1 MKRLLILAL
10 VVLIL
15 ASTVLAAS
23 AITSTSDDVL
33 EEKAENLVTNPS
45 FESGYG
51 QEIPGWE
58 ITGNLESAY
67 TENGG
72 YTGQRQL
79 SFWNETNS
87 YEVSASQTVAE
98 IPDGTY
104 SLSIWVKSC
113 GTQND
118 CTISVS
124 EYGGDT
130 RSVEVPQAIQH
141 WAQIRINRIKIS
153 SGQCKIQ
160 IKSAASS
167 TEWACFDD
175 VVLRLDKNYVQ
186 NSSFESGYGQNIS
199 DWLITSADNMES
211 AAYAEDGGHNGM
223 RQLSHWSGSSK
234 YQVDTYQNIET
245 LPTGIYTLSAWVKSC
260 GTQKECWMYA
270 SGYGGAQRR
279 IRIPQSPQAW
289 TQIQINNIEI
299 SNGECKIGFWSDAK
313 AGEWLCVDGVTMTKE
328 ANFLKNGS
336 FENAVS
342 ADTGNWSISS
352 SNNMAEAV
360 YTEMGG
366 CDGTQQL
373 SFWNEEKPYKVSA
386 TQLITGL
393 ENGTYTLIAWAK
405 SCGTQNMCWISASDY
420 GGAERR
426 SSVPQSTQ
434 EWKSIYIRGIQVTNG
449 KCRVTLHSEAEANE
463 WACFDNL
470 AFVKDDIERPFFKG
484 ADMSMLR
491 EMEDAGTCF
500 YENGTRIDPF
510 EILKENGFNSIRLK
524 VWNDPGNPNFYPAD
538 QSPAEGY
545 NNKAHVVETARK
557 AHNMGFQIVLDFHYS
572 DWWADKHKQFKPH
585 AWEELQ
591 FTELKQAVYDYTY
604 DVVNTLLK
612 EGIQPA
618 MVQIGNEINA
628 GILWDDGKIA
638 DNASNWNNLAELLKA
653 GCRAVKDV
661 SPEIQTVLHV
671 DDGSDLSMCQ
681 DFYAN
686 CIENGVDF
694 DVIGLSYY
702 TTWCGS
708 LDQLSETMTALAER
722 YGKPV
727 CVVENSQPWCSGE
740 YTFTGETEKYPCTVL
755 GQKQFLTELLTRI
768 KQVPDGLGIGYFAWE
783 PFWIEPAEK
792 NYQWNNGGFVDFEG
806 NVLDTIHIFRNN

>member
-279 IRIPQSPQAW
+279 IRRKH
-289 TQIQINNIEI
+289 
-299 SNGECKIGFWSDAK
+299 GHR
-313 AGEWLCVDGVTMTKE
+313 
-328 ANFLKNGS
+328 
-336 FENAVS
+336 
-342 ADTGNWSISS
+342 
-352 SNNMAEAV
+352 
-360 YTEMGG
+360 
-366 CDGTQQL
+366 
-373 SFWNEEKPYKVSA
+373 YK
-386 TQLITGL
+386 
-393 ENGTYTLIAWAK
+393 
-405 SCGTQNMCWISASDY
+405 
-420 GGAERR
+420 
-426 SSVPQSTQ
+426 
-434 EWKSIYIRGIQVTNG
+434 
-449 KCRVTLHSEAEANE
+449 
-463 WACFDNL
+463 
-470 AFVKDDIERPFFKG
+470 
-484 ADMSMLR
+484 
-491 EMEDAGTCF
+491 
-500 YENGTRIDPF
+500 
-510 EILKENGFNSIRLK
+510 
-524 VWNDPGNPNFYPAD
+524 
-538 QSPAEGY
+538 
-545 NNKAHVVETARK
+545 
-557 AHNMGFQIVLDFHYS
+557 
-572 DWWADKHKQFKPH
+572 
-585 AWEELQ
+585 
-591 FTELKQAVYDYTY
+591 
-604 DVVNTLLK
+604 
-612 EGIQPA
+612 
-618 MVQIGNEINA
+618 
-628 GILWDDGKIA
+628 
-638 DNASNWNNLAELLKA
+638 
-653 GCRAVKDV
+653 
-661 SPEIQTVLHV
+661 
-671 DDGSDLSMCQ
+671 
-681 DFYAN
+681 
-686 CIENGVDF
+686 
-694 DVIGLSYY
+694 
-702 TTWCGS
+702 
-708 LDQLSETMTALAER
+708 
-722 YGKPV
+722 
-727 CVVENSQPWCSGE
+727 
-740 YTFTGETEKYPCTVL
+740 
-755 GQKQFLTELLTRI
+755 
-768 KQVPDGLGIGYFAWE
+768 
-783 PFWIEPAEK
+783 
-792 NYQWNNGGFVDFEG
+792 
-806 NVLDTIHIFRNN
+806 

>member
-15 ASTVLAAS
+15 ASTVLASS

-223 RQLSHWSGSSK
+223 RQLSHWSGS
-234 YQVDTYQNIET
+234 
-245 LPTGIYTLSAWVKSC
+245 
-260 GTQKECWMYA
+260 
-270 SGYGGAQRR
+270 
-279 IRIPQSPQAW
+279 
-289 TQIQINNIEI
+289 
-299 SNGECKIGFWSDAK
+299 
-313 AGEWLCVDGVTMTKE
+313 
-328 ANFLKNGS
+328 
-336 FENAVS
+336 
-342 ADTGNWSISS
+342 
-352 SNNMAEAV
+352 
-360 YTEMGG
+360 
-366 CDGTQQL
+366 
-373 SFWNEEKPYKVSA
+373 
-386 TQLITGL
+386 
-393 ENGTYTLIAWAK
+393 
-405 SCGTQNMCWISASDY
+405 
-420 GGAERR
+420 
-426 SSVPQSTQ
+426 
-434 EWKSIYIRGIQVTNG
+434 
-449 KCRVTLHSEAEANE
+449 
-463 WACFDNL
+463 
-470 AFVKDDIERPFFKG
+470 
-484 ADMSMLR
+484 
-491 EMEDAGTCF
+491 
-500 YENGTRIDPF
+500 
-510 EILKENGFNSIRLK
+510 
-524 VWNDPGNPNFYPAD
+524 
-538 QSPAEGY
+538 
-545 NNKAHVVETARK
+545 
-557 AHNMGFQIVLDFHYS
+557 
-572 DWWADKHKQFKPH
+572 
-585 AWEELQ
+585 
-591 FTELKQAVYDYTY
+591 
-604 DVVNTLLK
+604 
-612 EGIQPA
+612 
-618 MVQIGNEINA
+618 
-628 GILWDDGKIA
+628 
-638 DNASNWNNLAELLKA
+638 
-653 GCRAVKDV
+653 
-661 SPEIQTVLHV
+661 
-671 DDGSDLSMCQ
+671 
-681 DFYAN
+681 
-686 CIENGVDF
+686 
-694 DVIGLSYY
+694 
-702 TTWCGS
+702 
-708 LDQLSETMTALAER
+708 
-722 YGKPV
+722 
-727 CVVENSQPWCSGE
+727 
-740 YTFTGETEKYPCTVL
+740 
-755 GQKQFLTELLTRI
+755 
-768 KQVPDGLGIGYFAWE
+768 
-783 PFWIEPAEK
+783 
-792 NYQWNNGGFVDFEG
+792 
-806 NVLDTIHIFRNN
+806 